1 MIMNNYYHN
10 TVNEADYYFV
20 GKRCDSLCKANKSGN
35 KADNIKIDIIRNDFP
50 ILNRKINGNSLVWL
64 DNAATTQKPACVIES
79 LSRYYKENNSNVHR
93 GAHTLAKE
101 ATEEYESARKKVQ
114 KFIGASSAEEI
125 VFVRGTTEAINLV
138 ANTYG
143 SMTIGRGDEILLTQM
158 EHHSN
163 IVPWQMLCK
172 YKGARIIPIP
182 INKKG
187 EIILEE
193 YEKLFTPR
201 TKMVS
206 ITQVSNVLGTI
217 NPVKQMIS
225 IAHSHGTSVLVDGA
239 QAAPHLGVNVN
250 ELDADF
256 YTLSGH
262 KAYGPTGIGILYG
275 KKELLE
281 NMPPWQGGGGMIKDV
296 DFDKTVYLGLPYK
309 FEAGT
314 GNIADAV
321 GLGSAVDY
329 IEGIGMHNIEQHEQ
343 ELTMYAM
350 EALST
355 IKGLHIIGNAPYKTS
370 VMSFIIEGVQ
380 PQKMAGLLDQEGIAI
395 RAGHHCAQ
403 PVLKYF
409 GVDSTLR
416 ASIGLY
422 NTFEDIDALIQGINK
437 CR

>member
-1 MIMNNYYHN
+1 MKLD
-10 TVNEADYYFV
+10 T
-20 GKRCDSLCKANKSGN
+20 
-35 KADNIKIDIIRNDFP
+35 IRSDFP
-50 ILNRKINGNSLVWL
+50 ILKRKVNDHSLIWL
-64 DNAATTQKPACVIES
+64 DNAATTQKPHCVIES

-101 ATEEYESARKKVQ
+101 ATEEYEAARKKIQ
-114 KFIGASSAEEI
+114 KFIGASSPEEV

-143 SMTIGRGDEILLTQM
+143 NLTIGRGDEILLTQM

-187 EIILEE
+187 DIILEE

-201 TKMVS
+201 TRMVS

-217 NPVKQMIS
+217 NPVKQMIN
-225 IAHSHGTSVLVDGA
+225 IAHSHGVSVLVDGA
-239 QAAPHLGVNVN
+239 QGAPHLGVNVQD
-250 ELDADF
+250 LDADF

-275 KKELLE
+275 KKALLE
-281 NMPPWQGGGGMIKDV
+281 NMIPWQGGGGMIKDV
-296 DFDKTVYLGLPYK
+296 DFDRTVYLELPYK

-321 GLGSAVDY
+321 GLGAAIDY
-329 IEGIGMHNIEQHEQ
+329 LEGIGMYNIEHHEQ
-343 ELTMYAM
+343 ELTRYAT
-350 EALST
+350 EALSS
-355 IKGLHIIGNAPYKTS
+355 INGLHIIGNAPHKTS
-370 VMSFIIEGVQ
+370 VMSFIIEGID
-380 PQKMAGLLDQEGIAI
+380 PSKMAGLLDQEGIAV

-416 ASIGLY
+416 ASIGIY
-422 NTFEDIDALIQGINK
+422 NTHKDIDALVQGLLKHINQ
-437 CR
+437 

>member
-10 TVNEADYYFV
+10 IVNEADYYFV
-20 GKRCDSLCKANKSGN
+20 EKQCDSLCKTNKSGN
-35 KADNIKIDIIRNDFP
+35 KPDNMKLNIIRNDFP

-64 DNAATTQKPACVIES
+64 DNAATTQKPVRVIES
-79 LSRYYKENNSNVHR
+79 LNRYYKENNSNVHR

-101 ATEEYESARKKVQ
+101 ATEEYESTRKKVQ
-114 KFIGASSAEEI
+114 KFIGASSTEEI

-143 SMTIGRGDEILLTQM
+143 NMTIGRGDEILLTQM

-201 TKMVS
+201 TRMVS

-239 QAAPHLGVNVN
+239 QAAPHLGVNVS

-262 KAYGPTGIGILYG
+262 KAYGPTGIGVLYG

-296 DFDKTVYLGLPYK
+296 DFDKTVYLDLPYK

-370 VMSFIIEGVQ
+370 VMSFIIEGIQ

-422 NTFEDIDALIQGINK
+422 NTLEDIDALIRGINK